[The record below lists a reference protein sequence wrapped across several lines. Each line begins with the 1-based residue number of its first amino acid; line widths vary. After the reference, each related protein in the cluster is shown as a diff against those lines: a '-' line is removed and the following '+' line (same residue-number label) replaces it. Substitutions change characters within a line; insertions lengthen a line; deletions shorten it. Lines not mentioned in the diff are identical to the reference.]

1 MKDFLSLST
10 KLTGKVRL
18 APKERKMGFILI
30 TVKALT
36 LIILTVAA
44 FLALAFAL
52 GADLGESQDIAS
64 CISATPTRCLFM
76 IV

>member
-1 MKDFLSLST
+1 
-10 KLTGKVRL
+10 
-18 APKERKMGFILI
+18 MGFILI

-52 GADLGESQDIAS
+52 GADLGEGQDIAS